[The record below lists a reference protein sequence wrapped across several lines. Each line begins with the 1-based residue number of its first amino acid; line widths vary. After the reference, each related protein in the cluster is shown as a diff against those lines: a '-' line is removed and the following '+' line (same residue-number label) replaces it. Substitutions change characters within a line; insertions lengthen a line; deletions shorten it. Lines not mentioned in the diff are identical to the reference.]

1 MPLNLYKK
9 LGETPKEALER
20 LRVDMNTRGE
30 DGAGAT
36 LSYAGRLD
44 PMAEGVLLVLV
55 GDEENAKREKYLGLE
70 KEYEFDVLWGVE
82 TDTYDVLGKI
92 VATKIPAVFDKKDF
106 AKVIEKYQGIYNQP
120 YPPYSSQPVNGKP
133 LFQWAREGRLDEIAD
148 KIPSKEIDI
157 KVLEHVCDRRI
168 ITADLKEKILGN
180 ISLVKGDFRQ
190 KEITALWEDFFAKHP
205 STIFT
210 FSTFRATVTSGAYM
224 RGLAHTFGRELGCGA
239 IALRIVRI
247 RVGKFEIESSAK

>member
-1 MPLNLYKK
+1 MSVFGINKK
-9 LGETPKEALER
+9 LAETPLEALDR
-20 LRVDMNTRGE
+20 LRVERPEYKDSSMT
-30 DGAGAT
+30 
-36 LSYAGRLD
+36 YAGRLD
-44 PMAEGVLLVLV
+44 PMAEGLLLVLT
-55 GDEENAKREKYLGLE
+55 DEDNTRREEFLKMD

-82 TDTYDVLGKI
+82 TDTYDTLGKI
-92 VATKIPAVFDKKDF
+92 VASKIPAVFDKKDF
-106 AKVIEKYQGIYNQP
+106 AKTIEKYQGIYNQP
-120 YPPYSSQPVNGKP
+120 YPPYSSQPVDGKP

-157 KVLEHVCDRRI
+157 KNLEHVCDRRI

-180 ISLVKGDFRQ
+180 IALVKGDFRQ
-190 KEITALWEDFFAKHP
+190 KEISDLWEEFFAKHP

-239 IALRIVRI
+239 IALRIVRT
-247 RVGKFEIESSAK
+247 RVGKYEV